1 MSTEF
6 MEQRLKREVSARE
19 QAEKLLE
26 ERSLELHSM
35 NLVLQNAANRLS
47 LLNAQQDKILE
58 KIWTGVLLLDEEYK
72 VIRSNAYA
80 EKAFQISEQEII
92 GTDVSR
98 LVACNSSQIDKL
110 RSIGRNVEEEQSEI
124 EILGYRC
131 DGDRF
136 PLMLTITETKIH
148 EKKHYIWIFRDL
160 SKEKQN
166 REKRERLE
174 EELRRALRLESLGT
188 LASGLAHEINTPVQY
203 VGDNL
208 FFLRDAFADLL
219 AAYDE
224 AIQDKE
230 VQDIVIQEGDEERV
244 DLEFL
249 RNEIP
254 TAVSQALEGVD
265 RVSDIIRSV
274 RNFSHP
280 GAKEKQLVDLNKAIE
295 NTVTISRNQW
305 KYVAEVKC
313 SLDQDLGKVE
323 CIPGEIN
330 QVLLNLI
337 VNAAHAIEEKG
348 ASNQGMIEIQSRAI
362 LDYIEVRIKDTGC
375 GISSKNKDRI
385 FDPFFTT
392 KGVGKGTG
400 QGLSLAYNT
409 IVSGHGGKLLFETK
423 EGEGTTFIVLLPTKS
438 SAESEQVI
446 QESCI

>member
-1 MSTEF
+1 MNSEVL
-6 MEQRLKREVSARE
+6 EKRLKREVMARE

-35 NLVLQNAANRLS
+35 NLVLKKAADRLS
-47 LLNAQQDKILE
+47 LQNAQLDKILE
-58 KIWTGVLLLDEEYK
+58 KIWTGVLLLDEDHK
-72 VIRSNAYA
+72 VIRSNIYA
-80 EKAFQISEQEII
+80 EKAFQIEEQEII
-92 GTDVSR
+92 SMDISQ

-110 RSIGRNVEEEQSEI
+110 MSIGRNVEEEQSEI

-131 DGDRF
+131 DGERF
-136 PLMLTITETKIH
+136 PLMLTITETEIH

-160 SKEKQN
+160 SKEKHN

-208 FFLRDAFADLL
+208 FFLRDAFTDLL
-219 AAYDE
+219 SAYDE
-224 AIQDKE
+224 VTQDKN
-230 VQDIVIQEGDEERV
+230 VKDITIQEGEEHGI

-280 GAKEKQLVDLNKAIE
+280 GAKEKQFIDLNQAIE
-295 NTVTISRNQW
+295 NTITISRNQW

-313 SLDQDLGKVE
+313 SLDEGLRKVE

-330 QVLLNLI
+330 QVLLNLV
-337 VNAAHAIEEKG
+337 VNAAHAIEEKN
-348 ASNQGMIEIQSRAI
+348 APNQGVIEIQSRAV

-375 GISSKNKDRI
+375 GISRENKDRI

-409 IVSGHGGKLLFETK
+409 IVAGHGGKLLFETV
-423 EGEGTTFIVLLPTKS
+423 EGKGTIFIVLLPIKNNAVS
-438 SAESEQVI
+438 EKVVEESYA
-446 QESCI
+446 